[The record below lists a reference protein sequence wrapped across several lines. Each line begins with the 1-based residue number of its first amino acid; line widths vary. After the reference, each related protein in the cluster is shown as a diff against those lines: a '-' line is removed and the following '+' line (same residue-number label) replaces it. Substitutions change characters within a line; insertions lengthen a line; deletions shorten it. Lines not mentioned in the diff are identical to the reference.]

1 MLKTLHIKNLFTH
14 KDRRFD
20 FGLGTTCI
28 TGPNEGGKSL
38 ILEAIE
44 YALFGSSALRGTAD
58 DYKDLYVSLDF
69 QVKGVDYRI
78 VRDRSKALLERDGE
92 PLASGTRPVNAA
104 IVRVLGY
111 DRGVFRMANLCGQGQ
126 VEALGAMK
134 PAERKKAVD
143 QTIGLSVLD
152 GLSKWAGEQAA
163 GFTREAD
170 TLERT
175 LVVPVVPI
183 QPEDYL
189 PSASTK
195 CRLAV
200 ADDMR
205 KERIQ
210 IQAWLNNPPHVPTKP
225 VLPCEEDIATLQ
237 AAVSHRAGLART
249 VAELKRQAD
258 TIPEASLTEA
268 QIAEVEE
275 QWSAFHLW
283 EERNRALA
291 GLVSPTVTREQV
303 EEDLL
308 LWDAYDRYQ
317 RKLKLE
323 QHLTT
328 CPACSHSWADDAAW
342 DEVKGAEAVP
352 TPLAS
357 RAALEHTLRQLDAWE
372 ASAEVRAKYAN
383 VTEVQKPPLSEAQLR
398 TARNALA
405 EADRKAKLQVEMR
418 KLAEEFAGL
427 PDRQADLMA
436 RQKFE
441 VELRAW
447 AAAVERET
455 LWLAE
460 KATKEARL
468 AEIGDIDTVIAKVQ
482 AEYEAALVY
491 EREWATF
498 ETARQRYEE
507 LAGQLQAAR
516 KKADDW
522 TKARKALGELRGR
535 VKQYLL
541 PSLNTVASVL
551 LAKMTGGK
559 RQSIVVDDDFDILV
573 DGLAVQKLSGS
584 GKACANLALR
594 IALGMV
600 LTNRVFSVFMGDELD
615 ASMDKDR
622 AGFTAEA
629 LAGLTETIGQ
639 VVVVSHK
646 PFEADNDIDLGAMA
660 A

>member
-1 MLKTLHIKNLFTH
+1 MLKTLHVKNFFTH
-14 KDRRFD
+14 RDRRFD
-20 FGLGTTCI
+20 FESGTTCI
-28 TGPNEGGKSL
+28 TGPNEAGKSL
-38 ILEAIE
+38 ILEAIT
-44 YALFGSSALRGTAD
+44 YALFGSVALRGTSD
-58 DYKDLYVSLDF
+58 DYKQLYVELTF
-69 QVKGVDYRI
+69 QVKGVDYRV
-78 VRDRSKALLERDGE
+78 VRDRNKAALERDGE

-111 DRGVFRMANLCGQGQ
+111 DYTVFQMANLCGQGQ

-170 TLERT
+170 TLERM
-175 LVVPVVPI
+175 LVVPVEPI
-183 QPEDYL
+183 QPEGYL
-189 PSASTK
+189 PAASLKTL
-195 CRLAV
+195 LAV
-200 ADDMR
+200 ADAER

-210 IQAWLNNPPHVPTKP
+210 IQAWLNNPPHVPTRP
-225 VLPCEEDIATLQ
+225 VPPCDEEISILQ
-237 AAVSHRAGLART
+237 AAVNRRNALAAQVAGL
-249 VAELKRQAD
+249 KQQAD
-258 TIPEASLTEA
+258 AIPEASMTEA
-268 QIAEVEE
+268 QIAEVEA
-275 QWSAFHLW
+275 QWAAFHLW

-291 GLVSPTVTREQV
+291 GLILPTLTRGQVTEMVTQ
-303 EEDLL
+303 
-308 LWDAYDRYQ
+308 WDAHDRWI
-317 RKLKLE
+317 RRERLA

-328 CPACSHSWADDAAW
+328 CPECSHSWADDAAW
-342 DEVKGAEAVP
+342 EGVKDAVQVSAP
-352 TPLAS
+352 KLGRP
-357 RAALEHTLRQLDAWE
+357 ALEQELRRIDAWE
-372 ASAEVRAKYAN
+372 ASAEQRAKYAN
-383 VTEVQKPPLSEAQLR
+383 VTEVQKPALSEAQLR

-405 EADRKAKLQVEMR
+405 EAGRKAQLQAEMKRVAVEFT
-418 KLAEEFAGL
+418 EL

-441 VELRAW
+441 VEHRAW
-447 AAAVERET
+447 LAAVEREAQ
-455 LWLAE
+455 WLAE
-460 KATKEARL
+460 KVAKEARL
-468 AEIGDIDTVIAKVQ
+468 AEIGDVDAALTKVQ

-498 ETARQRYEE
+498 EAARVRYEE
-507 LAGQLQAAR
+507 QAEQLQTAR